1 MAKNKER
8 LDEVQLARLFVD
20 FATSNESKPNSIII
34 KVKKRSKAKTQKR
47 KSKKKK

>member
-20 FATSNESKPNSIII
+20 FATSDEPKPNSVII
-34 KVKKRSKAKTQKR
+34 KVKKKRTQTQKR
-47 KSKKKK
+47 KPKRKR